1 MKKSNNQQLLKDNKH
16 FCMAPWVH
24 LSTWQTGDTYPCCA
38 YDYETPIG
46 NVNQEGFKGV
56 WNNEKMKELRLAMLA
71 DKATY
76 GCRKCFDY
84 EKQGVFSYRHKM
96 NNDYGHHID
105 SVEQTKEDGTVDNL
119 NIAFFDVRF
128 SNLCN
133 MKCRSC
139 GSHFSSR
146 WAEDEEGKARV
157 VEIDYPHLWDEIEE
171 ILPTVEEIYFTGG
184 ESLFMKQHYDL
195 LDRLIELE
203 HFPKL
208 MYNSN
213 ASRLHLKDRH
223 VKDYWK
229 YFDDIIFGVSLDQ
242 VGDKANYT
250 RHGQKWETVFE
261 NLCWIRDNV
270 PHVKIIPSPTISV
283 LNIMDIDKILVCLYD
298 NNLASDYEINLNN
311 LLVTPEYLSCTIL
324 PRHLKKQAEK
334 NIKKALDSLGKYP
347 MNSSRLKNISARLE
361 KIIEYMYS
369 EDNSHLILEFQET
382 TKKLDTIRNE
392 NFAITFPELKE
403 IYE

>member
-1 MKKSNNQQLLKDNKH
+1 MADNEFPKY

-46 NVNQEGFKGV
+46 NVNEEGFKGV
-56 WNNEKMKELRLAMLA
+56 WNNKKMKELRLAMLK
-71 DKATY
+71 DKPTH

-84 EKQGVFSYRHKM
+84 EKQGVFSYRYKM
-96 NNDYGHHID
+96 NKDYAHHQGL
-105 SVEQTKEDGTVDNL
+105 VAQTKKDGTVDKL

-133 MKCRSC
+133 MKCRTC

-146 WAEDEEGKARV
+146 WAEDEEGKGRV
-157 VEIDYPHLWDEIEE
+157 VEIDYPHLWEEIDEILE
-171 ILPTVEEIYFTGG
+171 TTEEIYFTGG
-184 ESLFMKQHYDL
+184 ESLFMQQHYEL
-195 LDRLIELE
+195 LDRLIEIG

-213 ASRLHLKDRH
+213 ASRLHLKDKH

-229 YFDDIIFGVSLDQ
+229 YFDNIVFGVSCDQ
-242 VGDKANYT
+242 IGEKANYT
-250 RHGQKWETVFE
+250 RHGQKWDKVFD

-270 PHVKIIPSPTISV
+270 PHVDIIPSPTISV
-283 LNIMDIDKILVCLYD
+283 YNIMDLDKIIKFIYD
-298 NNLASDYEINLNN
+298 NELATDFEINLNN
-311 LLVTPEYLSCTIL
+311 LLVTPEYLSSTIL
-324 PRHLKKQAEK
+324 PKHLKIEAEK
-334 NIKKALDSLGKYP
+334 GINKSIENLKNYN
-347 MNSSRLKNISARLE
+347 MNSGRYSHIESRLQ
-361 KIIEYMYS
+361 KIIEFMYA
-369 EDNSHLILEFQET
+369 EDNSHLIPEFQQK
-382 TKKLDTIRNE
+382 TKNLDKIRNE
-392 NFAITFPELKE
+392 NFGEVFPELKE

>member
-1 MKKSNNQQLLKDNKH
+1 MKQDKFSKY

-38 YDYETPIG
+38 YDYETPVG
-46 NVNQEGFKGV
+46 NVNNEGIKGV
-56 WNNEKMKELRLAMLA
+56 WNNEKMKELRLAMLEN
-71 DKATY
+71 KPTH

-84 EKQGVFSYRHKM
+84 EEQGIFSYRHKM
-96 NNDYGHHID
+96 NKDFAHHMPL
-105 SVEQTKEDGTVDNL
+105 VEETKQDGTVDKL

-146 WAEDEEGKARV
+146 WAEDEEGKGRI
-157 VEIDYPHLWDEIEE
+157 VEIEYPHLWEEIDEILE
-171 ILPTVEEIYFTGG
+171 TTEEIYFTGG
-184 ESLFMKQHYDL
+184 ESLFMQQHYEL
-195 LDRLIELE
+195 LDRLIQIG

-213 ASRLHLKDRH
+213 ASRLHLKDKH

-229 YFDDIIFGVSLDQ
+229 YFDNIVFGVSCDQ
-242 VGDKANYT
+242 IGDKANYT
-250 RHGQKWETVFE
+250 RHGQKWNKIFD
-261 NLCWIRDNV
+261 NLCWIRDNA
-270 PHVKIIPSPTISV
+270 PHVDIVPSPTISV
-283 LNIMDIDKILVCLYD
+283 LNIMDLDKIIELIYNNQLATDYD
-298 NNLASDYEINLNN
+298 INLNN

-324 PRHLKKQAEK
+324 PNHLKKQAEK
-334 NIKKALDSLGKYP
+334 KIKSAIKNLKNYP
-347 MNSSRLKNISARLE
+347 MNWGRRKHVTSRLK
-361 KIIEYMYS
+361 KIIEFMYG
-369 EDNSHLILEFQET
+369 EDNSHLINEFQKK
-382 TKKLDTIRNE
+382 TKHLDQIRNE
-392 NFAITFPELKE
+392 NFAKTFPELKE